1 MKEHNKSLQADNLR
15 GVCIVVSLS
24 LHFTTMQ
31 TPHKLRLSEALYPR
45 TKMAYTLQALIG
57 AKGTLSR
64 KDLYGNIIALEQ
76 GFEILPFTTAFSKK
90 NGFEILPL
98 TGEDS
103 KELPEN
109 IYAFC
114 KAASFGCEIAYVE
127 AEYFGGSGIQACMVF
142 KNTRIEMPSVVES
155 KAINLALRKL
165 GVKACL
171 LYTSDAADE

>member
-1 MKEHNKSLQADNLR
+1 MSL
-15 GVCIVVSLS
+15 G
-24 LHFTTMQ
+24 LHFVTKRLAY
-31 TPHKLRLSEALYPR
+31 KLRLNAALYPR

-76 GFEILPFTTAFSKK
+76 GFEILPFTTAFSVK

-98 TGEDS
+98 TSEDS

-155 KAINLALRKL
+155 KAINLALQKL
-165 GVKACL
+165 GVKAK
-171 LYTSDAADE
+171 APFDEFVSLGLGKNRHTDE